1 MSSTFLTPSVET
13 LLAAVA
19 HSPAPAS
26 DPSSQRAAL
35 DGAMAQLGWPAGG
48 SADETID
55 AGGVPVHLFRP
66 DGVEVAPLIVYI
78 HGGSF
83 MAGGVPAH
91 LPVARALAQASRC
104 HVALIEYRLAP
115 EHKWPAAED
124 DCLTAIRELRG
135 VDRYAARPFAVIG
148 DSAGGAIAVACASR
162 LTGSEGPAV
171 LTLVNPMAS
180 SVATAGSFE
189 DYATGYFATAADFRL
204 GWEAYEEPGSP
215 FDLLS
220 LPDLSGL
227 PPLLVF
233 TNEAD
238 PVRDQGE
245 ALAELAS
252 KANVPAMIF
261 RMRGVVHAAWLF
273 ASALPEAALIMDAVA
288 GATSA
293 RLRRS

>member
-1 MSSTFLTPSVET
+1 MTTTFLTPSVER

-19 HSPAPAS
+19 HGPAPAS

-35 DGAMAQLGWPAGG
+35 DEAMAQLGWPADRP
-48 SADETID
+48 ADEIAD
-55 AGGVPVHLFRP
+55 AGGVPTHLFWP
-66 DGVEVAPLIVYI
+66 DEVEVAPLIVYV

-91 LPVARALAQASRC
+91 LPVARALAQASGC
-104 HVALIEYRLAP
+104 HVALVDYRLAP
-115 EHKWPAAED
+115 EHRSPAAVE
-124 DCLTAIRELRG
+124 DCLTAIRTLRA
-135 VDRYAARPFAVIG
+135 DARYASRSFAIIG
-148 DSAGGAIAVACASR
+148 DSAGGAIAVACALQ
-162 LTGSEGPAV
+162 LTDPDRPAV
-171 LTLVNPMAS
+171 LTLVNPMTS
-180 SVATAGSFE
+180 STATGGSLA

-204 GWEAYEEPGSP
+204 GWEAYEEPGSA
-215 FDLLS
+215 FNLLS
-220 LPDLSGL
+220 DGDLSGL
-227 PPLLVF
+227 PPILVF

-245 ALAELAS
+245 ELAERAS
-252 KANVPAMIF
+252 QANVPAMIF